1 MRARTP
7 MVLLQSANL
16 LAGTANALLMLTIP
30 WLILERTDSPLAAGV
45 AGALTGLPGIFL
57 APIAGRLVDRLGRR
71 TVSVASDLLRAVSV
85 ALFPI
90 AAALGILELWVIFAL
105 TLLGAA
111 FDPAG
116 YTARKALIPDTARA
130 SGMSMA
136 DANGLHE
143 GIFMAGWVLGPVL
156 GAAAIATVGALPA
169 MWFGCAAFLLAAGAI
184 SIMKVSNKVATGPSG
199 DDGAP
204 ATPGEQASGLRL
216 LMRDRAVWALTL
228 VVALLLMIYM
238 PTEAVL
244 LPVHF
249 EALEQPGGMGLV
261 ISAMAAG
268 AMIGAFG
275 YGRISPHFTRRK
287 LALLCISGASLAY
300 VPMAFLPPVWLFLFA
315 GFLLGLAWGPL
326 EPLVNTLVQTR
337 FPAAQ
342 HGRIYGIQ
350 LSLFYAA
357 PPLGELVAGASVAA
371 LGVQPVFVGIALILI
386 CTAIAITAVPALREL
401 DADFP
406 EKDVAA

>member
-7 MVLLQSANL
+7 MVLLESANL

-30 WLILERTDSPLAAGV
+30 WLILERTGSPLAAGV

-71 TVSVASDLLRAVSV
+71 TVSVASDLLSAISV

-90 AAALGILELWVIFAL
+90 AAALGVLELWVIFAL

-199 DDGAP
+199 DSGDPVSA
-204 ATPGEQASGLRL
+204 GEQDSGLRL

-228 VVALLLMIYM
+228 VVALLLLIYM

-300 VPMAFLPPVWLFLFA
+300 VPMAFLPPVWLFLLA

-337 FPAAQ
+337 FPASQ
-342 HGRIYGIQ
+342 HGRIYGVQ

-357 PPLGELVAGASVAA
+357 PPLGELVAGAAVAA
-371 LGVQPVFVGIALILI
+371 LGVQPVFIGIALILV
-386 CTAIAITAVPALREL
+386 CAAIANTAVPALREL
-401 DADFP
+401 DADSP

>member
-7 MVLLQSANL
+7 MVLLESANL

-30 WLILERTDSPLAAGV
+30 WLILERTGSPLAAGV

-71 TVSVASDLLRAVSV
+71 TVSVASDLLSAISV

-90 AAALGILELWVIFAL
+90 AAAFGVLELWVIFAL

-199 DDGAP
+199 DSGDPVSA
-204 ATPGEQASGLRL
+204 GEQDSGLRL

-228 VVALLLMIYM
+228 VVALLLLIYM

-300 VPMAFLPPVWLFLFA
+300 VPMAFLPPVWLFLLA

-337 FPAAQ
+337 FPASQ
-342 HGRIYGIQ
+342 HGRIYGVQ

-357 PPLGELVAGASVAA
+357 PPLGELVAGAAVAA
-371 LGVQPVFVGIALILI
+371 LGVQPVFIGIALILV
-386 CTAIAITAVPALREL
+386 CAAIANTAVPALREL
-401 DADFP
+401 DADSP

>member
-7 MVLLQSANL
+7 MVLLESANL

-30 WLILERTDSPLAAGV
+30 WLILERTDSPLAAGI

-71 TVSVASDLLRAVSV
+71 TVSIASDLLSAVSV

-90 AAALGILELWVIFAL
+90 AAAVGILELWVIFAL

-130 SGMSMA
+130 SGMSVA

-169 MWFGCAAFLLAAGAI
+169 MWFGCAAFLIAAGVIAL
-184 SIMKVSNKVATGPSG
+184 MTVPNKVVADRPSG
-199 DDGAP
+199 DDLRAV
-204 ATPGEQASGLRL
+204 ANNEKSGLRL
-216 LMRDRAVWALTL
+216 LMRDRAVWSLTL
-228 VVALLLMIYM
+228 VVALLLLIYM

-275 YGRISPHFTRRK
+275 YGRISPLFTRRK

-300 VPMAFLPPVWLFLFA
+300 LPMAFLPPVWLFLLA

-337 FPAAQ
+337 FPASQ
-342 HGRIYGIQ
+342 HGRIYGVQ

-357 PPLGELVAGASVAA
+357 PPLGELVAGAAVAA
-371 LGVQPVFVGIALILI
+371 LGVQPVFVGIAAILV
-386 CTAIAITAVPALREL
+386 CTAAAITAIPALRDL
-401 DADFP
+401 DTDLP
-406 EKDVAA
+406 VKSQET